1 MPELNVNIP
10 HFECFVREEFL
21 RNFENGYGLYS
32 PCVVIGATSIPGHAL
47 LFTILLQ
54 NGAVYGR
61 LPIHAFIH
69 HLKSPPD
76 RGLLSTYQWWDCPSE
91 KISVITYDFL
101 RDCRVEF
108 KRRNDNKTHAGT
120 YMYTF
125 DWWGTA
131 LAEQG
136 GKTGWK
142 CAHLI
147 KADTGDYVLMP
158 NNKIA
163 WEENSFA
170 DTFDWDKPSD
180 IPPYR
185 AQTTKWTCEGEL

>member
-21 RNFENGYGLYS
+21 RNFENGFGLYT

-61 LPIHAFIH
+61 LPIHAFLH
-69 HLKSPPD
+69 SLDDKTEHC
-76 RGLLSTYQWWDCPSE
+76 LSNSQWWDCPSSQV
-91 KISVITYDFL
+91 SVITYDFL
-101 RDCRVEF
+101 RDCNVEF
-108 KRRNDNKTHAGT
+108 LRRYGDKPYGGN
-120 YMYTF
+120 YMFTF
-125 DWWGTA
+125 DWWGTT
-131 LAEQG
+131 LAENG

-147 KADTGDYVLMP
+147 KAHDGTFALIP
-158 NNKIA
+158 NNYMV
-163 WEENSFA
+163 WEEESF
-170 DTFDWDKPSD
+170 TRPFDWGDKNS
-180 IPPYR
+180 IPPYK
-185 AQTTKWTCEGEL
+185 AQTTKWTCEG